1 MVSKPN
7 IRRAIALRQIKYFSL
22 RCGQFMAEK
31 TVTLWCKSQ
40 SVTYTISCPLRTAY
54 G

>member
-40 SVTYTISCPLRTAY
+40 SV
-54 G
+54 

>member
-31 TVTLWCKSQ
+31 TVTLWCKSH
-40 SVTYTISCPLRTAY
+40 SPTCDRRGCMLVTE
-54 G
+54 